1 VERRLDKTAA
11 EEAENQRRFEAEER
25 ARLDAEERRRE
36 WYEREH
42 EQRMEELYGD
52 DLKRFPQ
59 NVKKP
64 HATNKDE
71 SNKFKYTV
79 WAKVVHRKQFEDNV
93 EKEFDSSFAPL
104 NEASFRVEYAF
115 YCKNPWGCNKDE
127 VNADEDMELSG
138 GLRYM
143 RSNPDGGGSLTV
155 SVMPSVAFDCLQPH
169 WDMSEARNQP
179 RRERRPETS
188 FSSAIRK
195 PATKHLDEGK
205 RLEYIVWTSFGY
217 DYDGWHSYAG
227 LSEHI
232 FNSSF
237 SSIEEANQ
245 RAEYV
250 FYYEN
255 PWGLHDEYDFPY
267 PEMDTVTPDG
277 FRLLKTFAGD
287 SERWTVSAIPS
298 VAFDYMDL

>member
-1 VERRLDKTAA
+1 
-11 EEAENQRRFEAEER
+11 
-25 ARLDAEERRRE
+25 
-36 WYEREH
+36 
-42 EQRMEELYGD
+42 
-52 DLKRFPQ
+52 
-59 NVKKP
+59 
-64 HATNKDE
+64 
-71 SNKFKYTV
+71 
-79 WAKVVHRKQFEDNV
+79 
-93 EKEFDSSFAPL
+93 
-104 NEASFRVEYAF
+104 
-115 YCKNPWGCNKDE
+115 
-127 VNADEDMELSG
+127 
-138 GLRYM
+138 
-143 RSNPDGGGSLTV
+143 
-155 SVMPSVAFDCLQPH
+155 
-169 WDMSEARNQP
+169 
-179 RRERRPETS
+179 
-188 FSSAIRK
+188 
-195 PATKHLDEGK
+195 
-205 RLEYIVWTSFGY
+205 LECIVWTSFGY

-227 LSEHI
+227 LSEKI